1 MTVEII
7 CVGTEILLGNIVN
20 TNAAFLAERLA
31 YLGLTCYYQSVV
43 GDNAKRLSQTIRT
56 AVDRSD
62 LVILSG
68 GLGPTEDDLTKETA
82 AAVFDLP
89 LVEDPVS
96 KEHIVTFFKTRN
108 RTIADNNWKQAM
120 IPKGS
125 IALENENGTAPG
137 IIMEKDG
144 KTMILLPG
152 PPNELRPMFL
162 EQVEPYL
169 LKQRNASICSQM
181 VKMCGIGESDAETAI
196 LDLTA
201 STNPTVA
208 TYAKTGEVHIRVT
221 AFAPTEEAAA
231 KLVKPMVNKLK
242 SRFGSKIY
250 TTDPEITLEQSI
262 VELLAVNKM
271 TVTTAESCTGGLVA
285 ARLINAPG
293 ASSVLN
299 EAFITY
305 SNKAKRHY
313 LDVKKGTL
321 KKFGAVSEE
330 TALEMARGGC
340 ISTKADACIAVT
352 GIAGPDGGTAEKPV
366 GLVYIGCCVAGKTIA
381 KECHF
386 TGNRAKIR
394 ESACAEAL
402 NTLRNCILEYLSETR
417 FT

>member
-162 EQVEPYL
+162 NQVEPYL

-305 SNKAKRHY
+305 SNKAKRHH